1 MTQDYIYNVITRVAQ
16 MNDGVPNGALYS
28 KVRDEV
34 LDDLKHCINSLVEDK
49 RIRFNRTVNGELIFR
64 KNE

>member
-1 MTQDYIYNVITRVAQ
+1 

-34 LDDLKHCINSLVEDK
+34 LDDLKLCINSLVEDK